1 MKTLPSE
8 SQRKVKDAL
17 RRVAKK
23 QQVILREP
31 CDCEWQIRH
40 NNGGNY
46 HERVAF
52 EFDRK
57 KGKWVRLREVRNTV
71 KRSVAFEFDR
81 KKGKWYKQRWT
92 TCEFEPEPEWQATTE
107 SEVRA
112 TIEAYADWL

>member
-1 MKTLPSE
+1 MKVLSE

-23 QQVILREP
+23 QQVFLREP
-31 CDCEWQIRH
+31 CGCGWQIRHNNGGDYHARVAFEFDRKAGRWQVRH

-57 KGKWVRLREVRNTV
+57 
-71 KRSVAFEFDR
+71 A
-81 KKGKWYKQRWT
+81 GKWYRKEWS
-92 TCEFEPEPEWQATTE
+92 TCEFDSESEWEGTTD

-112 TIEAYADWL
+112 FIEAHADWL